1 MKRTVFIANRIREV
15 LLNGTWIANTNFKD
29 QLNKISWQE
38 AIQKVE
44 TLNSIAALT
53 YHINYYLAGLMK
65 AFENGAL
72 EISDKYSFDAPSIN
86 SEEDWKKLKENFL
99 KNAEDFA
106 KRIEQMPEETLE
118 EPFFDPKYGNY
129 ERNLEAMI
137 EHSYYHLG
145 QISLIRKLIQKNE

>member
-29 QLNKISWQE
+29 QLDKISWQE

-53 YHINYYLAGLMK
+53 FHINYYLAGLIE
-65 AFENGAL
+65 AFEKGTLN
-72 EISDKYSFDAPSIN
+72 ISDKYSFDAPPIN
-86 SEEDWKKLKENFL
+86 SEKDWIDLKENFL
-99 KNAEDFA
+99 KNAEEFA
-106 KRIEQMPEETLE
+106 KRIEQMPDETLE
-118 EPFFDPKYGNY
+118 EPFIDPKYGNY

-145 QISLIRKLIQKNE
+145 QISLIRKLMRKNE